1 MEISISEEIERFAD
15 FLKQKDNENI
25 IFSGAFGIGKSYF
38 LNIFFNQHKDKYTGI
53 YLTPINYSVANNEDI
68 FEYIKVDILMQ
79 LLEKVP
85 YDFEKQKISLSN
97 AAYFYIVNHPKDFW
111 GNFFSIA
118 EKVTFG
124 TDIID
129 RCIAL
134 KENIETYAKDNSKN
148 EESHIKKFFDSISIE
163 KGSIYE
169 DNTITQII
177 RSIVSS
183 TKTDNSP
190 NMQIVLIIDDLDRI
204 DPEHIFRILNI
215 LSAHNDFCGTKEHKF
230 GFDKII
236 LVCDIDNIRKN
247 IYKSKSVTEL
257 MGYEGNIRKIYYKS
271 WNTIVNQNINFEK
284 RVKNPPDNMIN
295 TLISFVN
302 TMIYT
307 RVLSEI
313 YKTQLNPT
321 VSFLHEPGTRR
332 FSLALD
338 ISEIFKPLLG
348 DRLIFSLLNK
358 NQINERSFTESLNF
372 LHLKKEA
379 SQIIARELD
388 SRMQTTIKHKELNRD
403 VSYQYLIRLECYKL
417 IKHLIGEK
425 EYEPFKIWW

>member
-1 MEISISEEIERFAD
+1 
-15 FLKQKDNENI
+15 
-25 IFSGAFGIGKSYF
+25 
-38 LNIFFNQHKDKYTGI
+38 
-53 YLTPINYSVANNEDI
+53 
-68 FEYIKVDILMQ
+68 
-79 LLEKVP
+79 
-85 YDFEKQKISLSN
+85 
-97 AAYFYIVNHPKDFW
+97 
-111 GNFFSIA
+111 
-118 EKVTFG
+118 
-124 TDIID
+124 
-129 RCIAL
+129 
-134 KENIETYAKDNSKN
+134 
-148 EESHIKKFFDSISIE
+148 
-163 KGSIYE
+163 
-169 DNTITQII
+169 
-177 RSIVSS
+177 
-183 TKTDNSP
+183 
-190 NMQIVLIIDDLDRI
+190 
-204 DPEHIFRILNI
+204 
-215 LSAHNDFCGTKEHKF
+215 
-230 GFDKII
+230 
-236 LVCDIDNIRKN
+236 
-247 IYKSKSVTEL
+247 
-257 MGYEGNIRKIYYKS
+257 
-271 WNTIVNQNINFEK
+271 
-284 RVKNPPDNMIN
+284 MIN

-321 VSFLHEPGTRR
+321 VSFLHEPVNIR